1 MKRLKDLF
9 AMLGNN
15 VRTVYKFL
23 TEDIWFFNLE
33 DLSHPAAT
41 AARAYTFLSAMIR
54 DFGVKKI
61 GIMSASLSYFTVMAI
76 VPFIAVCFAL
86 TGGLGLEDKVYEIL
100 HQNISDPF
108 IIQLITN
115 AADNIINT
123 ARKGGFGLVSALLF
137 VWLVVWM
144 MNRVEKVFNDVWRIN
159 DKTVRKEK
167 RERKLRNALTS
178 YGVDL
183 TILIFAPF
191 LILIFFTGSI
201 VYSRVL
207 DIAIPDNIGFS
218 NEIKS
223 FMSWLIFALISILVL
238 SAMYKWIPSTKVL
251 YKNAFKSA
259 VVAGIAF
266 TLLQYLYLET
276 QVLVTRVNAVYG
288 TIAAIPL
295 LLVWMRFGW
304 LIAVLGAQLSYS
316 LQNTDKIIQEA
327 KES

>member
-1 MKRLKDLF
+1 MTRFREIYGK
-9 AMLGNN
+9 AAGT
-15 VRTVYKFL
+15 VRTVYRFL
-23 TEDIWFFNLE
+23 TEDIWFFDLE

-41 AARAYTFLSAMIR
+41 AAKIYTFTTAMIR

-76 VPFIAVCFAL
+76 VPFIAVCFAM
-86 TGGLGLEDKVYEIL
+86 TGGLGLEDRVYEIMNK
-100 HQNISDPF
+100 NISDPY

-115 AADNIINT
+115 AADNIINS
-123 ARKGGFGLVSALLF
+123 AEKGGFGLVSALLF

-159 DKTVRKEK
+159 DKTVRKE
-167 RERKLRNALTS
+167 RRARRSRNTLTS

-191 LILIFFTGSI
+191 LILIFFSGSI

-218 NEIKS
+218 HELKS
-223 FMSWLIFALISILVL
+223 FFSWLVFAVVSILVL

-251 YKNAFKSA
+251 YKHAFRSA

-276 QVLVTRVNAVYG
+276 QVLVTRVNTVYG

-316 LQNTDKIIQEA
+316 LQNKDIIIQEA

>member
-1 MKRLKDLF
+1 MKRLKEFF
-9 AMLGNN
+9 AMLGSN

-100 HQNISDPF
+100 HQNISDPY